1 MYHTS
6 SSRQGNLLSGAMA
19 RRLSRISSILAAL
32 PASPVFRT
40 VVPLLILALFYWAL
54 FMNPGG
60 VRGSSLTSEEA
71 RVLVDRSRQLF
82 REEKYEEALG
92 PVLKLYRAYP
102 DSHIYAEQ
110 VARIFHKLHR
120 YKEEAELWEEFRE
133 NAPRPEEACPH
144 IGQAYDALGSPKEAI
159 SGYEWCLAQD
169 PNNADSI
176 FYLAHAVE
184 RDRQYDRA
192 GDLYRRGLSLAP
204 NYSDLS
210 IGLARVLLHQ
220 GRVAEAKAAI
230 SDVLQRQ
237 PKNSDALYIMGMI
250 FFRTDDFTQAR
261 RYLESGAFQADS
273 DPDFHI
279 ALAQLSEKENNIP
292 DAIMHYNRAVELSP
306 EDKELRAR
314 RDSLVA
320 RH

>member
-1 MYHTS
+1 
-6 SSRQGNLLSGAMA
+6 LSGAIA
-19 RRLSRISSILAAL
+19 RRLSRISGILAAL
-32 PASPVFRT
+32 PASPIFRT
-40 VVPLLILALFYWAL
+40 VVPLLILGLFYWAL
-54 FMNPGG
+54 FVNPGG

-71 RVLVDRSRQLF
+71 RVLVDGSKKLF
-82 REEKYEEALG
+82 EEGKYEEALG
-92 PVLKLYRAYP
+92 PVLKLYHAYP

-110 VARIFHKLHR
+110 VAQIFHKLHR

-144 IGQAYDALGSPKEAI
+144 IGQAYEALGSVSEAI

-169 PNNADSI
+169 PSNADSV
-176 FYLAHAVE
+176 FYLAHAME
-184 RDRQYDRA
+184 RDGQYARA

-204 NYSDLS
+204 AYSDLS
-210 IGLARVLLHQ
+210 IGLARVMLHQ
-220 GRVAEAKAAI
+220 SRVAEAKAAI

-250 FFRTDDFTQAR
+250 FFRAGDLTQAR
-261 RYLESGAFQADS
+261 QYLENGAFQADGN
-273 DPDFHI
+273 PDFHV

-292 DAIMHYNRAVELSP
+292 DAIMHYSRAVELSP

-320 RH
+320 RR